1 MKNNNKFDLTTRG
14 EGRDREDF
22 GFFSP
27 FFDDF
32 FGMPM
37 IDRRESRFNQMMK
50 TDVKEGDKDYT
61 LEVEL
66 PGIDKKDVNLDLK
79 DGYLTI
85 SAKREHNFTDE
96 NKKSNYIRRERSY
109 GSFSRSFYVGDVKK
123 EDVNA
128 SLDNGVLKIV
138 LPKEEKKIEG
148 SNRIEIK

>member
-1 MKNNNKFDLTTRG
+1 MKNNDKFDLTTRG
-14 EGRDREDF
+14 DRDDF

-37 IDRRESRFNQMMK
+37 IDRREANRFNQMMK
-50 TDVKEGDKDYT
+50 TDVKEGEKDYT

-85 SAKREHNFTDE
+85 SAKRKQLNC
-96 NKKSNYIRRERSY
+96 IRKRAAALVLCLEMIRPSSWY
-109 GSFSRSFYVGDVKK
+109 SKQLHSSRQPLSRW
-123 EDVNA
+123 
-128 SLDNGVLKIV
+128 L
-138 LPKEEKKIEG
+138 
-148 SNRIEIK
+148 R

>member
-14 EGRDREDF
+14 DRDDF

-37 IDRRESRFNQMMK
+37 IDRRDANRFNQMMK
-50 TDVKEGDKDYT
+50 TDVKEGEKDYT

-85 SAKREHNFTDE
+85 SAKREHHFSDE

-128 SLDNGVLKIV
+128 SLDNGILKIV

-148 SNRIEIK
+148 SNRIEIR